1 LGPVISSILYQK
13 ERNMTDT
20 ASVRKIKNRPKPN
33 LFMAILPIVLTLG
46 LLLMQLVVFEDFT
59 PHIPLAFGIVIT
71 GLLALFR
78 GYQWKDME
86 EGIFRVIFLGLQS
99 VAILMTVGMIIGVW
113 MLSGTVP
120 VMIYYGLQIITP
132 SLFLVV
138 AMLICAIVSL
148 ATGTSWGTTGTLGI
162 ALVGIGSGLGI
173 PMHLVGGAVVSGAF
187 FGDKMSPLSDT
198 TNLAPAVCGTDL
210 FSHIKNMMAT
220 TVPAMAIAF
229 ILYFIIGLRYSADT
243 MNAQSIEIYTSKI
256 ADTFY
261 ISPILLIPGL
271 VVIILAMKKFPAI
284 PTLFAGVVAGIL
296 TAILAQG
303 ASIHEIFVAM
313 QSGYVS
319 ETGVAE
325 VDKLLSK
332 GGIQSMMWVTSLMI
346 IALGFGGI
354 LERTRSMEVI
364 LDHVLTR
371 VRNRFGII
379 FSSTCFSVGTNLV
392 AGDPYL
398 SIALPGRMFA
408 PAYRGA
414 NLSTKNLSRSVEDGG
429 TLISPLVPW
438 NAGGAYVTGVL
449 GIETLA
455 YAPFAFACWLSPLIG
470 LIWAFTG
477 KCVPQASQSEKE
489 TWQKNREMIMLEGE
503 LLECTPLVLKR
514 LENQI
519 NGISEEEELS
529 ENIQLI
535 N

>member
-1 LGPVISSILYQK
+1 MS
-13 ERNMTDT
+13 DT
-20 ASVRKIKNRPKPN
+20 RSGHETKTQPKPN
-33 LFMAILPIVLTLG
+33 LFMAILPIALTLG
-46 LLLMQLVVFEDFT
+46 LLMVQLVVFEDFT

-71 GLLALFR
+71 GLLALSR
-78 GYQWKDME
+78 GYRWKDME
-86 EGIFRVIFLGLQS
+86 DGIFRVIFIGLQS
-99 VAILMTVGMIIGVW
+99 VVILMTVGMIIGTW

-138 AMLICAIVSL
+138 AMVICSIVSL

-162 ALVGIGSGLGI
+162 ALVGIGAGLGI

-220 TVPAMAIAF
+220 TVPSMVIAL
-229 ILYFIIGLRYSADT
+229 ILYFIIGLNYTADT
-243 MNAQSIEIYTSKI
+243 MNAQSIEIYTTKI
-256 ADTFY
+256 AETFY
-261 ISPILLIPGL
+261 ISPVLLLPAL
-271 VVIILAMKKFPAI
+271 VVIVLAMRKFPAI
-284 PTLFAGVVAGIL
+284 PTLFAGVVAGGL
-296 TAILAQG
+296 TAIFAQG
-303 ASIHEIFVAM
+303 ASIHEVFAAM

-319 ETGVAE
+319 DTGVAA

-354 LERTRSMEVI
+354 LERTRSLEVI
-364 LDHVLTR
+364 LDFVLTR
-371 VRNRFGII
+371 VRSRFGII
-379 FSSTCFSVGTNLV
+379 AASMGFSVGTNLV

-429 TLISPLVPW
+429 TLFSPLVPW

-455 YAPFAFACWLSPLIG
+455 YAPWAFACWLSPLIG
-470 LIWAFTG
+470 LIWAMTG
-477 KCVPQASQSEKE
+477 KFVPKASQEEKANWVLNQD
-489 TWQKNREMIMLEGE
+489 TIMLDGE
-503 LLECTPLVLKR
+503 LLGCTQSVLNR
-514 LENQI
+514 MEDLMDDNNSDENVGEYQFQ
-519 NGISEEEELS
+519 
-529 ENIQLI
+529 EN
-535 N
+535 